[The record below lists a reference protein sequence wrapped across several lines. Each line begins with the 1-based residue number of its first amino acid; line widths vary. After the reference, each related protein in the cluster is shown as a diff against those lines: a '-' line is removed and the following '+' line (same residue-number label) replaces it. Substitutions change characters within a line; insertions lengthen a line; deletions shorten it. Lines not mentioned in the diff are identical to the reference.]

1 MNTRALAILV
11 ALGVVWGAS
20 FLFIKVIVEET
31 APLTLVAGRLTLGAL
46 PLLAVVAVR
55 RPTIVAPRTI
65 LPKALVTAIFA
76 TALPFFLIATGEQH
90 IASGVAAVLNSTMPL
105 WTAVFTAFFLPHERL
120 GRSAMWGLALGFG
133 GVLVLSSPDLRHLT
147 DSSFLGQLAVLAA
160 ALSYGSAL
168 VFARG
173 TLSREDP
180 VLVATL
186 QVALGAL
193 VIWPLAFAVAGG
205 SPNLDVGLKAW
216 LAWLT
221 LGVLG
226 TGIAYI
232 AYYWLMVNIGVL
244 VSAVTYFP
252 PVIGLLLGWLVLGES
267 LGVNVL
273 AGAALIILGV
283 AVLSGRLEAAL
294 RALGGSARRRKR
306 RQTDAH
312 ACNPRMRAVR

>member
-11 ALGVVWGAS
+11 ALGIVWGAS

-31 APLTLVAGRLTLGAL
+31 APLTLVAGRLTLGAI
-46 PLLAVVAVR
+46 PLLVVIAVR
-55 RPTIVAPRTI
+55 RPSIVEPRTV
-65 LPKALVTAIFA
+65 LPKALVTAVFA
-76 TALPFFLIATGEQH
+76 TALPFFLIASGEQH
-90 IASGVAAVLNSTMPL
+90 IASGVAAILNSTMPL
-105 WTAVFTAFFLPHERL
+105 WTAVFTALFLPHERL
-120 GRSAMWGLALGFG
+120 GRNAMWGLALGFG

-173 TLSREDP
+173 TLAREDP

-186 QVALGAL
+186 QVGLGAIL
-193 VIWPLAFAVAGG
+193 VWPLVFAVSGG
-205 SPNLDVGLKAW
+205 APNLDLSLKAW
-216 LAWLT
+216 LALLT
-221 LGVLG
+221 LGMLG

-252 PVIGLLLGWLVLGES
+252 PVIGLLLGWLVLSES

-283 AVLSGRLEAAL
+283 AVLSGRLEVAL
-294 RALGGSARRRKR
+294 RALGGSERRA
-306 RQTDAH
+306 TVD
-312 ACNPRMRAVR
+312 

>member
-1 MNTRALAILV
+1 MNTRALATLV

-31 APLTLVAGRLTLGAL
+31 APLTLVAGRLTFGAI
-46 PLLAVVAVR
+46 PLLAVIAVR
-55 RPTIVAPRTI
+55 RPRIVAPRTI
-65 LPKALVTAIFA
+65 LPKALVTAVFA
-76 TALPFFLIATGEQH
+76 TSLPFFLIASGEQH
-90 IASGVAAVLNSTMPL
+90 IQSGVAAVLNSTMPL
-105 WTAVFTAFFLPHERL
+105 WTAVFTALFLPHERL
-120 GRSAMWGLALGFG
+120 GRNAMFGLALGFA
-133 GVLVLSSPDLRHLT
+133 GVLVLSSPDLKHLT

-173 TLSREDP
+173 TLSKEDH

-186 QVALGAL
+186 QVAIGAL
-193 VIWPLAFAVAGG
+193 LVWPLAFAVAGG
-205 SPNLDVGLKAW
+205 HPNLNVGLKAW

-252 PVIGLLLGWLVLGES
+252 PVIGLILGWLVLNES

-283 AVLSGRLEAAL
+283 AVLSGRLEVATRL
-294 RALGGSARRRKR
+294 FTRSE
-306 RQTDAH
+306 RQAPAPD
-312 ACNPRMRAVR
+312 